1 MQLVCTGVGFDQTL
15 VLISIE
21 TGKGVALPYPYPCSK
36 FIDLVSEVKF
46 LCWLNF
52 STPSFYNKN
61 PPQIFSLQ
69 PSSRWS
75 NAECFILKQGRYPK
89 ILFPSTKNYS
99 AQMAAPP
106 SGNST
111 SYQLFNILW
120 DCKASAF
127 LWRYHRLQ
135 VWLQDGFCPRFCVQ
149 QHPLTTAT

>member
-1 MQLVCTGVGFDQTL
+1 MPLMQLVCTGVGFDETL

-36 FIDLVSEVKF
+36 FIDLVSKVKF

-52 STPSFYNKN
+52 STPFFYNKN

-89 ILFPSTKNYS
+89 ILFPSTKNDS

-106 SGNST
+106 SENST
-111 SYQLFNILW
+111 SYQLLIFCGIAKLVLFFDGIIDFRS
-120 DCKASAF
+120 DCRMDSP
-127 LWRYHRLQ
+127 L
-135 VWLQDGFCPRFCVQ
+135 GCVCSST
-149 QHPLTTAT
+149 L